1 MKKNLITILVIL
13 LCFFI
18 YKYLFNVHLYM
29 KIKNTEQQKN
39 YSQAVET
46 VKDCYS
52 SFNTNRDKL
61 LNKQTINCPQC
72 HQNSLREISFIGDYA
87 LHSLIGNSDDSGLSI
102 STIVQV
108 CKNQKCKF
116 FALQREIS
124 FKDDDFQKTL
134 YSGKY
139 DNLEDVLLENPLES
153 NEQTQQQKENTF
165 VILETIPKGETPNW
179 INKNIFE
186 ENSNICIV
194 TKNFYFNKDL
204 NEEIKENFIK
214 QDKERIITDFRNK
227 IFMNFAEISL
237 ELNAYKD
244 NNGKFLREKFLANVE
259 KITIPEFFVDIY
271 LEKIEESNG
280 KAKTQY
286 WNIFIL
292 FVLPKEKYNE
302 KIKDVFTKTYK
313 QVEQN
318 PQATELLKE
327 IENKFYGE

>member
-1 MKKNLITILVIL
+1 MKKTLIIILSL
-13 LCFFI
+13 FLCFFM
-18 YKYLFNVHLYM
+18 YKYLVNVHLYTKM
-29 KIKNTEQQKN
+29 KNNEKQKDYN
-39 YSQAVET
+39 QAVEI
-46 VKDCYS
+46 VKDSYS
-52 SFNTNRDKL
+52 SFNTNKDKL
-61 LNKQTINCPQC
+61 LNKQTINCPKC
-72 HQNSLREISFIGDYA
+72 HQNSLREITFIGDYV
-87 LHSLIGNSDDSGLSI
+87 LRSLIGNFDDGGLSI

-124 FKDDDFQKTL
+124 FKDEDFQKIL
-134 YSGKY
+134 YLGKY
-139 DNLEDVLLENPLES
+139 DNMEDVLLENPLEA

-165 VILETIPKGETPNW
+165 TILETIPKGETPNW
-179 INKNIFE
+179 IDKNIFE

-204 NEEIKENFIK
+204 NEEIKENFVK
-214 QDKERIITDFRNK
+214 QEKERIMTDLKNK
-227 IFMNFAEISL
+227 IFINFAEISL

-244 NNGKFLREKFLANVE
+244 NNGKFLREKFLTNVE
-259 KITIPEFFVDIY
+259 KITIPELFVDTY
-271 LEKIEESNG
+271 FEKIEESNG

-292 FVLPKEKYNE
+292 FALPKEKYNE
-302 KIKDVFTKTYK
+302 KIKDVFTKTYR

-327 IENKFYGE
+327 IENKFYNM